1 MLNFSI
7 CLVMINK
14 NKNREGEKW
23 VGTKVYWIIS
33 KVHGGGKEGDP
44 EAAKSV
50 FGWIRMKERRGDG
63 VLVGCS
69 WSQKRDGE
77 GWEEE
82 NQRAG

>member
-33 KVHGGGKEGDP
+33 KVHGGREGGRSRGCEKCFRMDKD
-44 EAAKSV
+44 EREEGRWSV
-50 FGWIRMKERRGDG
+50 GW
-63 VLVGCS
+63 L
-69 WSQKRDGE
+69 
-77 GWEEE
+77 
-82 NQRAG
+82 